1 MMFRRETLA
10 RIQTREITSAFR
22 KWRRPSVKSGGT
34 LKTSIGLLSID
45 SVERVSGSEITDAEA
60 VSAGYD
66 GAVSALKELNERPEG
81 EGVPDLFSAGWS

>member
-10 RIQTREITSAFR
+10 RIQTGEITSAFR

-45 SVERVSGSEITDAEA
+45 SVERVS
-60 VSAGYD
+60 
-66 GAVSALKELNERPEG
+66 ALKELNERPEG